1 MKFDALVQQL
11 EVNPAHTSLA
21 VQPDLNPDIF
31 QAAAIEQATLGSVT
45 FIEGTS
51 YAQKLTQTQASA
63 VILPQLLN
71 LQQTATQQGIAWV
84 STPQPRLLFAQAL
97 ALFYQPWMIA
107 PGIHPT
113 AVIDETAQVGTAVA
127 IGAYVVI
134 QAGVKVGDGVCIHPH
149 TTLYAAA
156 EIGAHTILHAH
167 CVIHERTVVGE
178 DCVIHSGAVIGAEG
192 FGFVPTAQGWV
203 KMPQSGRTVLEDG
216 VEVGCNTTIDR
227 PAVGE
232 TKIGRGTK
240 IDNLVQVG
248 HGCQIGQHCVL
259 VSQVGLAGG
268 VQVGDHVVLAG
279 QAGVSEKLKIG
290 AGAIVSAKAGVIQNV
305 AAGETVSGFP
315 AMPHG
320 LWLRTSVLLRRLP
333 TLWQRQERC
342 ATTQSVPESGAEKH
356 QGRSVQAGRGV
367 SN

>member
-1 MKFDALVQQL
+1 MKFEALVQQL
-11 EVNPAHTSLA
+11 GVNSVHTSLA
-21 VQPDLNPDIF
+21 TQPELNPDILN
-31 QAAAIEQATLGSVT
+31 AAAVEQAHLGSVT
-45 FIEGTS
+45 FIERAA
-51 YAQKLTQTQASA
+51 YAHWLTQTQAS
-63 VILPQLLN
+63 VMILPQQSE
-71 LQQTATQQGIAWV
+71 LQQTATQQGLAWI
-84 STPQPRLLFAQAL
+84 STDQPRLMFAQVL
-97 ALFYQPWMIA
+97 ALLYQPWRVA

-113 AVIDETAQVGTAVA
+113 AVIDQTAEVGTAVA

-134 QAGVKVGDGVCIHPH
+134 QAGVKIGDGVCIHPH

-156 EIGAHTILHAH
+156 EIGARTVLHAH

-203 KMPQSGRTVLEDG
+203 KMPQAGRTILEDE

-232 TKIGRGTK
+232 TRIGRGTK

-248 HGCQIGQHCVL
+248 HGCQIGPHCVL

-268 VQVGDHVVLAG
+268 VHVGDHVVLAG

-290 AGAIVSAKAGVIQNV
+290 PRAIVSAKAGVIQDV

-315 AMPHG
+315 AMPHS

-333 TLWQRQERC
+333 TLWLRSEHR
-342 ATTQSVPESGAEKH
+342 VEKH
-356 QGRSVQAGRGV
+356 QETLGD
-367 SN
+367 